1 MVLKVGDKAPQI
13 DLKDQNGKPRRFKD
27 LKGKILILFFY
38 PKDDTPGC
46 TAEACSFRDN
56 YEAFKKLGVE
66 IWGVSS
72 DNNQSHINFTS
83 KYKLP
88 FTLISDENNNLR
100 KKFGVSNTLGV
111 IPGRVTYIISKE
123 GIIID
128 IYKDLLNGPAHV
140 INALKII
147 KEHTKQL

>member
-27 LKGKILILFFY
+27 LKSKILILFFY